1 MAKVNRI
8 VIEINAVEVS
18 LTPDQAASLRDE
30 LIALFGEKCS
40 PIVIRERVYPD
51 RQIPYYPYQPF
62 WVTTSTD
69 TTNTITMKATS

>member
-18 LTPDQAASLRDE
+18 LTPDQATSLRDE

-51 RQIPYYPYQPF
+51 RRIPYYPYQPF